1 LLIALGPEP
10 ALGEEMNETE
20 PRSPRISRLSWG
32 HIEVDDGLSFK
43 DAKIFPG
50 GAREWDWRETG
61 TRHVPGIQPA
71 DVQEL
76 IDRGAKTVVLSRG
89 IWKRLEVCP
98 ETLHVLA
105 KNGIAV
111 EVLQTEAA
119 VKRFNE
125 LRESTPVGGLF
136 HSTC

>member
-1 LLIALGPEP
+1 
-10 ALGEEMNETE
+10 MTETASQ
-20 PRSPRISRLSWG
+20 SPRISRLSWG

-50 GAREWDWRETG
+50 GAREWDWAETG
-61 TRHVPGIQPA
+61 THHVPGIQPA

-89 IWKRLEVCP
+89 VWKRLKVCP
-98 ETLHVLA
+98 ETLELLA
-105 KNGIAV
+105 RRGIVV
-111 EVLQTEAA
+111 EVLQTEEA
-119 VKRFNE
+119 VERFNE
-125 LRESTPVGGLF
+125 LRERGPVGGLF